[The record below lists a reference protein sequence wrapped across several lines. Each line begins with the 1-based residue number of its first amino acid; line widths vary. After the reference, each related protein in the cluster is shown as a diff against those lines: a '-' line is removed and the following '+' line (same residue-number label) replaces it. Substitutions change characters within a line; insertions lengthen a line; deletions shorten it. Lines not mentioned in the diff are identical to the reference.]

1 MNTLRRLVPQSH
13 IERRGGILQG
23 CLIVLAIIVILVGV
37 VLFWVYLNWRSWTAN
52 ALVQVTTMSVQ
63 EFDLPPDQ
71 QQAII
76 AEVELVAQDFKDK
89 KISPQDM
96 VRIMEEVGESP
107 LFPIAGVIAAQNK
120 YIEPSTLPAEEK
132 AAAVRSLQRFAR
144 GVHEKQIPREAIE
157 DVIKPIVTID
167 VDGGWEFKES
177 ATDEEVRQFA
187 ANAKARADAVSIP
200 DEAYEIDIAVELRKA
215 IDKGLGRTGS

>member
-1 MNTLRRLVPQSH
+1 MNTLRRLVPQSQ

-23 CLIVLAIIVILVGV
+23 CLIVLAIIIIIVGI

-63 EFDLPPDQ
+63 EFDLPQDQ

-89 KISPQDM
+89 KISLQDM
-96 VRIMEEVGESP
+96 AKIMEEVGESP
-107 LFPIAGVIAAQNK
+107 LFPIAGVIAAERK
-120 YIEPSTLPAEEK
+120 YIEPSGLPAEEK
-132 AAAVRSLQRFAR
+132 ATAVRSLQRFAR
-144 GVHEKQIPREAIE
+144 GVHEKQIPREVIE
-157 DVIKPIVTID
+157 DVIKPLVTID
-167 VDGGWEFKES
+167 AGGGWKFKDN
-177 ATDEEVRQFA
+177 ATDEEVRQFVE
-187 ANAKARADAVSIP
+187 NVKTRADAVSIP

-215 IDKGLGRTGS
+215 IDKGLGRSGS